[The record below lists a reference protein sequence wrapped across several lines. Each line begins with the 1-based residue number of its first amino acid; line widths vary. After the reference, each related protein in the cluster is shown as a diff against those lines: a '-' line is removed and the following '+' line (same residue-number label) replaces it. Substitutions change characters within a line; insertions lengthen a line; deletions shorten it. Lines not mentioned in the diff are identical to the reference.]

1 MATKVKVGSPCI
13 LEYIGKRY
21 RGIIK
26 EIRAS
31 TKMFKVEFTIGN
43 GKRKQVWRN
52 SMELSP
58 ASPHQEDAEPTKVDI
73 LPPFIPGVDSGA
85 ASDGQAAP

>member
-31 TKMFKVEFTIGN
+31 TKMFKVEFAIGN
-43 GKRKQVWRN
+43 GKRKQVWRTARELGPLPGQEDVEP
-52 SMELSP
+52 MQVRVLSP
-58 ASPHQEDAEPTKVDI
+58 QQEAQNGHADTQGTPR
-73 LPPFIPGVDSGA
+73 
-85 ASDGQAAP
+85 